1 MAELARSWGE
11 WDLDRQGER
20 NCWPNHRGPKGS
32 WRLLL
37 SFFVEN
43 FIEIII
49 DPHKIVRNKTQ
60 RVSLCAIYPLS
71 PVVRFCTIVI
81 PELGC

>member
-1 MAELARSWGE
+1 MNGIAGRTTE
-11 WDLDRQGER
+11 
-20 NCWPNHRGPKGS
+20 GPREVGGYYF
-32 WRLLL
+32 

-49 DPHKIVRNKTQ
+49 DPHKIVRNNTQ